1 MLRKLFLGNDKN
13 LKKKIYI
20 WTILSGLFY
29 SASSTVMLMVTTN
42 VLGGAGGD
50 DFSLGLMIGQQ
61 LITIGYFYIR
71 NYQVSDVK
79 QMYSFGDYFTSRVIT
94 CSIMMIA
101 AFIWIF
107 FGGYEK
113 RESLVILFVCIYKM
127 IEALSDVFE
136 GLYHQRGRYDLAS
149 KGVVLKNIVTI
160 AAYMVALIIT
170 KDIIISTAVL
180 AISSVVMFLIF
191 DSAVVGVFDKVKLV
205 LDGKKQVSL
214 HLACLPLF
222 INQFLITYI
231 NNSARYAIE
240 ALNQSTMLTIYNIIF
255 MPAFVI
261 NLFSGFILKPLIT
274 TMAKL
279 NEEKNYKGLR
289 KILNKQ
295 KVWILLLTVVCVI
308 GAYLLGTQVLSL
320 LYRIDISAY
329 RLELCIILVGGG
341 FCALYNAYCYAI
353 VIIRKQYSML
363 ISCVT
368 TALLAAV
375 FIPILVKAFGILGAS
390 VGYMVLMMIMT
401 LLYIILFEIF
411 LTKMEKEE
419 KSV

>member
-13 LKKKIYI
+13 LKTKIYI

-50 DFSLGLMIGQQ
+50 VFSLGLMIGQQ
-61 LITIGYFYIR
+61 LITVGYFYIR

-79 QMYSFGDYFTSRVIT
+79 QMYSFGDYFTSRVLT
-94 CSIMMIA
+94 CFIMLIA
-101 AFIWIF
+101 AIIWIF
-107 FGGYEK
+107 VGGYERK
-113 RESLVILFVCIYKM
+113 ESLVILFVCIYKM

-149 KGVVLKNIVTI
+149 KGVVLKNIVSI
-160 AAYMVALIIT
+160 ASYMIALIVT
-170 KDIIISTAVL
+170 KDIVISTAIL
-180 AISSVVMFLIF
+180 AIAFVLMFLIF
-191 DSAVVGVFDKVKLV
+191 DSTVVGVFDKVKFV
-205 LDGKKQVSL
+205 FDGKKQISL

-231 NNSARYAIE
+231 NNSAKYAIE
-240 ALNQSTMLTIYNIIF
+240 ALNQSAMLTEYNIIF

-279 NEEKNYKGLR
+279 NDEKNYNGLR

-295 KVWILLLTVVCVI
+295 KIWIFILTLICVV
-308 GAYLLGTQVLSL
+308 GAYLLGTPVLSL
-320 LYRIDISAY
+320 LFHIDISNY
-329 RLELCIILVGGG
+329 RRELCIILVGGG

-363 ISCVT
+363 ISCIT
-368 TALLAAV
+368 TAILAAM
-375 FIPILVKAFGILGAS
+375 FMPGLVKGFGMLGAS
-390 VGYMVLMMIMT
+390 VGYMALMGIMA
-401 LLYIILFEIF
+401 LMYITLFEIF
-411 LTKMEKEE
+411 LSKMEKEE
-419 KSV
+419 K

>member
-1 MLRKLFLGNDKN
+1 MLRKLFLGTDKN
-13 LKKKIYI
+13 LKQKIYI

-29 SASSTVMLMVTTN
+29 SASSTVMLMATTN
-42 VLGGAGGD
+42 VLGSEGGD
-50 DFSLGLMIGQQ
+50 AFSLGLMIGQQ

-79 QMYSFGDYFTSRVIT
+79 QIYSFQDYFTSRILT

-101 AFIWIF
+101 AFIWIVV
-107 FGGYEK
+107 GGYGK
-113 RESLVILFVCIYKM
+113 KESLVILYLCIYKM
-127 IEALSDVFE
+127 IEALADVFE

-160 AAYMVALIIT
+160 AAYIIALMIT
-170 KDIIISTAVL
+170 KDIIVSSAVL
-180 AISSVVMFLIF
+180 ALTSVFMLFLF
-191 DSAVVGVFDKVKLV
+191 DSAVVGVFDKVKLS
-205 LDGKKQVSL
+205 LDVKNQCSL

-240 ALNQSTMLTIYNIIF
+240 DLNQSSMLTVYNIIF

-279 NEEKNYKGLR
+279 NDEKDYKGFR

-295 KVWILLLTVVCVI
+295 KIWILLLTVLCVG
-308 GAYLLGTQVLSL
+308 GAYLLGAPVLSF
-320 LYRIDISAY
+320 LYHIDVRSY
-329 RLELCIILVGGG
+329 RVELCVILVGGG

-368 TALLAAV
+368 TALLAALLM
-375 FIPILVKAFGILGAS
+375 PELVRHFGMMGAS
-390 VGYMVLMMIMT
+390 AGYMVLMMIMA
-401 LLYIILFEIF
+401 LIYIILFEFF
-411 LTKMEKEE
+411 LSGMEKKEQP
-419 KSV
+419 V

>member
-42 VLGGAGGD
+42 VLGTEGGD
-50 DFSLGLMIGQQ
+50 IFSLGLMIGQQ

-79 QMYSFGDYFTSRVIT
+79 QMYSFADYFTSRVIT

-101 AFIWIF
+101 ALIWIVA
-107 FGGYEK
+107 GGYGK
-113 RESLVILFVCIYKM
+113 KASLVILYLCIYKM

-160 AAYMVALIIT
+160 AAYMIALIIT
-170 KDIIISTAVL
+170 KDIILSTAVL
-180 AISSVVMFLIF
+180 AFSAVFMLFLF
-191 DSAVVGVFDKVKLV
+191 DSSVVGVFDKVRLNLNV
-205 LDGKKQVSL
+205 KKQCSL

-222 INQFLITYI
+222 MNQFLITYI

-240 ALNQSTMLTIYNIIF
+240 SLNQSSMLTVYNIIF

-279 NEEKNYKGLR
+279 NEEKDYKGFR
-289 KILNKQ
+289 KILSKQ
-295 KVWILLLTVVCVI
+295 KIWILVLTVICVG
-308 GAYLLGTQVLSL
+308 GAYLLGTPVLSL
-320 LYRIDISAY
+320 LYHIDIRNY
-329 RLELCIILVGGG
+329 RAELCVILVGGG

-368 TALLAAV
+368 TALLAAMLM
-375 FIPILVKAFGILGAS
+375 PGLVKRFGMMGAS
-390 VGYMVLMMIMT
+390 AGYMALMMIMA
-401 LLYIILFEIF
+401 LIYMILFEFF
-411 LTKMEKEE
+411 LKRMEK
-419 KSV
+419 KD